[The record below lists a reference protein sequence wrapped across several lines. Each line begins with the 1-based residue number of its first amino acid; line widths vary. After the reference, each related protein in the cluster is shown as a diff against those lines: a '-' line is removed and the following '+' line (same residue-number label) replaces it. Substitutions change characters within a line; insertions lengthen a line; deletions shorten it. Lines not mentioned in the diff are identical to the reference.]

1 MNEIKT
7 IAMVLL
13 VVASSV
19 AFAKSDAPGQILIKN
34 VQVFDGTSSSLS
46 AATNN
51 AAGRERSAIQIWYT
65 S

>member
-19 AFAKSDAPGQILIKN
+19 DFAKRDAPGHFLIKN